1 MGLLSHISAEESK
14 KTGLLAKTSQLAAKP
29 VFSSFSDFGRK
40 YQFSHCA
47 LLSVVNGSFVMTHCY
62 GIDARTVA
70 ASVSSRD
77 FWDGTIGSSRAFC
90 SYKKPDNKLSAFYQ
104 FFSGYFRERLKGL
117 HILRI
122 SGDCIFLA
130 ADIEQYAEP
139 SVPADELKNMLLNFF
154 LSSDAAKKETLPDMN
169 TGFIHCDAFLLL
181 LSVKIAINSSI
192 RNADIPDTT
201 LYDSIF
207 KTVYTELFS
216 LLEKHLAL
224 PDFCMRSE
232 NGEMKIIIFSKK
244 HFDDA
249 LLQYH
254 IMRCFSSVLG
264 SSADSVILLKAGT
277 TSADKDVCNFVLEEK
292 W

>member
-1 MGLLSHISAEESK
+1 MGLLSHISSEESK
-14 KTGLLAKTSQLAAKP
+14 KTGLLARTTQLVSKP

-40 YQFSHCA
+40 YHIPHCA
-47 LLSVVNGSFVMTHCY
+47 LLSVENGSFVMTHCY

-70 ASVSSRD
+70 ASVSSRN
-77 FWDGTIGSSRAFC
+77 FWDGTIGSSNTFC
-90 SYKKPDNKLSAFYQ
+90 SYKKQDTKFTAFYQ
-104 FFSGYFRERLKGL
+104 FFSGFFRESLQGL

-122 SGDCIFLA
+122 SNDCIFLA

-139 SVPADELKNMLLNFF
+139 TVPAYELKNILLNFL
-154 LSSDAAKKETLPDMN
+154 LSYDTAKKESLPDMR
-169 TGFIHCDAFLLL
+169 TGFSNCDAFLLL
-181 LSVKIAINSSI
+181 LSVKIAINNAI
-192 RNADIPDTT
+192 RNADISDTT

-207 KTVYTELFS
+207 KTIYTELFS
-216 LLEKHLAL
+216 LLEKHLSL
-224 PDFCMRSE
+224 PDFCMQSE
-232 NGEMKIIIFSKK
+232 NGEIKIIIFSKK

-254 IMRCFSSVLG
+254 IMRCFTPVLG

-277 TSADKDVCNFVLEEK
+277 TSETEDACSFMLEEK